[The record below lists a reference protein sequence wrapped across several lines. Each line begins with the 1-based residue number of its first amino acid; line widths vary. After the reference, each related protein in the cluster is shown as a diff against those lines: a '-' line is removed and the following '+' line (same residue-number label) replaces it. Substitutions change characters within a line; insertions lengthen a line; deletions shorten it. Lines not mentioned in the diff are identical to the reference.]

1 MSRVRRTAALPFKLP
16 PTGGTGVFFLSSN
29 GGIALLWMILM
40 LGAFYAL
47 LIRPQRRN
55 MAAHQ
60 ALMASLQEGDEVMTM
75 GGIYGRIQKVDDQI
89 IVLEVAPGTSFR
101 VARSA
106 ISRKVEN

>member
-1 MSRVRRTAALPFKLP
+1 ML
-16 PTGGTGVFFLSSN
+16 
-29 GGIALLWMILM
+29 ALLWMIVT

-47 LIRPQRRN
+47 LVRPQRRN

-60 ALMASLQEGDEVMTM
+60 ALMSSLNEGDEVMTM
-75 GGIYGRIQKVDDQI
+75 GGIFGRIEKLDDQVI
-89 IVLEVAPGTSFR
+89 QLEISPGTSVR

>member
-1 MSRVRRTAALPFKLP
+1 MD
-16 PTGGTGVFFLSSN
+16 GVL
-29 GGIALLWMILM
+29 GLVWIILM

-75 GGIYGRIQKVDDQI
+75 GGIYGRIQKLDEE
-89 IVLEVAPGTSFR
+89 IVELEVAPGTSFR

>member
-1 MSRVRRTAALPFKLP
+1 VLAL
-16 PTGGTGVFFLSSN
+16 
-29 GGIALLWMILM
+29 IWMIVM

-47 LIRPQRRN
+47 LVRPQRRN

-60 ALMASLQEGDEVMTM
+60 ALMAELHEGDEVMTM
-75 GGIYGRIQKVDDQI
+75 GGIFGRILRLDEDI
-89 IVLEVAPGTSFR
+89 IDLEVSPGISVR

>member
-1 MSRVRRTAALPFKLP
+1 M
-16 PTGGTGVFFLSSN
+16 LSL
-29 GGIALLWMILM
+29 IWMIVM

-47 LIRPQRRN
+47 LIRPQRQK

-60 ALMASLQEGDEVMTM
+60 ALMSALHEGDEVMTM
-75 GGIYGRIQKVDDQI
+75 GGIYGRIQTLDDHI
-89 IVLEVAPGTSFR
+89 IELEVAPGTTFR

>member
-1 MSRVRRTAALPFKLP
+1 MLAL
-16 PTGGTGVFFLSSN
+16 V
-29 GGIALLWMILM
+29 WMILM

-60 ALMASLQEGDEVMTM
+60 VLMASLAEGDEVITM
-75 GGIYGRIQKVDDQI
+75 GGIYGRIQKLDDQ
-89 IVLEVAPGTSFR
+89 VVELEVAPGTSFR

-106 ISRKVEN
+106 ISRKVEI

>member
-1 MSRVRRTAALPFKLP
+1 MLAL
-16 PTGGTGVFFLSSN
+16 
-29 GGIALLWMILM
+29 IWMIVM

-47 LIRPQRRN
+47 LVRPQRRN

-60 ALMASLQEGDEVMTM
+60 ALMAELHEGDEVMTM
-75 GGIYGRIQKVDDQI
+75 GGIFGRIRRLDEDI
-89 IVLEVAPGTSFR
+89 IDLEVSPGTSVR

>member
-1 MSRVRRTAALPFKLP
+1 VLAL
-16 PTGGTGVFFLSSN
+16 
-29 GGIALLWMILM
+29 IWMIVM

-47 LIRPQRRN
+47 LVRPQRRN

-60 ALMASLQEGDEVMTM
+60 ALMADLHEGDEVMTM
-75 GGIYGRIQKVDDQI
+75 GGIFGRIRRLDDDI
-89 IVLEVAPGTSFR
+89 IDLEVSPGTSVR

>member
-1 MSRVRRTAALPFKLP
+1 MKFVP
-16 PTGGTGVFFLSSN
+16 
-29 GGIALLWMILM
+29 LLWMVLM

-60 ALMASLQEGDEVMTM
+60 ALMASLEEGDDVMTM
-75 GGIYGRIQKVDDQI
+75 GGIYGRIQRLDEQI
-89 IVLEVAPGTSFR
+89 IELEVSPGTSFR

>member
-1 MSRVRRTAALPFKLP
+1 ML
-16 PTGGTGVFFLSSN
+16 
-29 GGIALLWMILM
+29 ALLWMIVM

-55 MAAHQ
+55 MVAHQ
-60 ALMASLQEGDEVMTM
+60 ALMASLSEGDEVMTM
-75 GGIYGRIQKVDDQI
+75 GGIYGRIQNLGDQVI
-89 IVLEVAPGTSFR
+89 ELEVAPGTSFR

>member
-1 MSRVRRTAALPFKLP
+1 MQGALGF
-16 PTGGTGVFFLSSN
+16 VW
-29 GGIALLWMILM
+29 IIVM

-47 LIRPQRRN
+47 IVRPQRRN

-60 ALMASLQEGDEVMTM
+60 ALMVSLQEGDEVMTM
-75 GGIYGRIQKVDDQI
+75 GGIYGRIQKLDDQ
-89 IVLEVAPGTSFR
+89 VVELEVAPGTSFR

>member
-1 MSRVRRTAALPFKLP
+1 VVSL
-16 PTGGTGVFFLSSN
+16 
-29 GGIALLWMILM
+29 IWMIVM

-55 MAAHQ
+55 VAAHQ
-60 ALMASLQEGDEVMTM
+60 ALMASLNEGDEVMTM
-75 GGIYGRIQKVDDQI
+75 GGIYGRIQTLDDQVI
-89 IVLEVAPGTSFR
+89 DLEVAPGMSFR

>member
-1 MSRVRRTAALPFKLP
+1 ML
-16 PTGGTGVFFLSSN
+16 
-29 GGIALLWMILM
+29 ALLWMILM

-60 ALMASLQEGDEVMTM
+60 ALLASLNEGDEVMTM
-75 GGIYGRIQKVDDQI
+75 GGIYGRIQKLDEQI
-89 IVLEVAPGTSFR
+89 IELEVAPGTSFR

-106 ISRKVEN
+106 VSRKVED